1 MTKAQPIAQPRQ
13 IARSTIIVMIGF
25 AISQALSIAQAVLI
39 ADVFGVGAQWDSF
52 SIANRVPETIFSLI
66 AGGALA
72 TALIPMFGGML
83 ARNERDQSWR
93 LASHVIN
100 TIFVVAV
107 VVSAVAFIFAPWLVQ
122 NFVAPGFSDNP
133 AQIAETVSLMRVLL
147 VTTLIFCV
155 SGTAMGILQSHNA
168 FLAPAVAPILFDV
181 GKLFGAA
188 VLVGQFGVYGI
199 AYGALIGAVLH
210 LGVQIPA
217 LVRVGARW
225 INGLG
230 WNDPAVRR
238 VFRLMLPRILDL
250 GVFNFNMLMAGNLA
264 SRLGEGAVSAF
275 NWGWSLM
282 QIPETLIG
290 TAMGLV
296 IFPTIAAYSELNDSD
311 GKRSAMSNAL
321 KFILIGTIPA
331 AIGVV
336 VIGRSAVSLL
346 EGGAFDASATELVYI
361 ALRGFALGIIL
372 HSIIEVAAR
381 SFYAD
386 KDTTTPLLIAS
397 GGAVVNLGAAL
408 LLSGVLTSQPSA
420 EGVAGL
426 TWANTLGVLFE
437 VVFLL
442 YILRRR
448 WGGIHEN
455 ALVTTTAKTLI
466 ASVIMAVAILIF
478 DGLWNAAGLGGRG
491 RAITIV
497 QVALDVIIGAG
508 VFVVAAYALRLQ
520 ELRTLLAQLLR
531 RKPLAEVAT

>member
-1 MTKAQPIAQPRQ
+1 MTTAAQPIAQPRQ
-13 IARSTIIVMIGF
+13 IARSTVIVMAGF
-25 AISQALSIAQAVLI
+25 AISQALSIAQAFLI
-39 ADVFGVGAQWDSF
+39 ADVFGVGAQWDAF

-83 ARNERDQSWR
+83 ARNERDGAWR

-100 TIFVVAV
+100 TIFVVAF
-107 VVSAVAFIFAPWLVQ
+107 VVSAVAFLLAPWLVQ
-122 NFVAPGFSDNP
+122 NFVAPGFDA
-133 AQIAETVSLMRVLL
+133 AQTAETVGLMRVLL
-147 VTTLIFCV
+147 VTTLIFCI

-168 FLAPAVAPILFDV
+168 FLAPALAPVLFDI

-210 LGVQIPA
+210 LGIQIPA
-217 LVRVGARW
+217 LIRVGARW

-264 SRLGEGAVSAF
+264 SQLGAGAVSAF

-296 IFPTIAAYSELNDSD
+296 IFPTLAAFSELNDVD

-336 VIGRSAVSLL
+336 VMGRTAVSLL
-346 EGGAFDASATELVYI
+346 EGGAFDADATELVYI

-386 KDTTTPLLIAS
+386 KDTTTPLLIAI
-397 GGAVVNLGAAL
+397 GGAAVNVSAAL
-408 LLSGVLTSQPSA
+408 LLSGVLTNQRSV

-442 YILRRR
+442 FVLRGR
-448 WGGIHEN
+448 WQGIHEG
-455 ALVTTTAKTLI
+455 ALATTTAKTLM
-466 ASVIMAVAILIF
+466 ASMVMAVAILIF
-478 DGLWNAAGLGGRG
+478 DALWSAAGLAGQG
-491 RAITIV
+491 RAMTIV
-497 QVALDVIIGAG
+497 QVALDVLIGAG
-508 VFVVAAYALRLQ
+508 VFVAAAYALRLQ
-520 ELRTLLAQLLR
+520 ELQTLIAQLFR
-531 RKPLAEVAT
+531 RKPIAEAVV